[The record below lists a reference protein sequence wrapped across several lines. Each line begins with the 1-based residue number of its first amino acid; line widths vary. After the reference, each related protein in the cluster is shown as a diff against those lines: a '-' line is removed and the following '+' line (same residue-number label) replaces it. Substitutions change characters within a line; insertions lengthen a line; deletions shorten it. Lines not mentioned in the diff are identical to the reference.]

1 MGVLDSSIEA
11 PGCTDNNTKNLNSL
25 WCTVAKQIQK
35 KQYWPLFFLNGNFW
49 GLFLIFSATVH
60 HKELRFFA
68 L

>member
-35 KQYWPLFFLNGNFW
+35 KNTDHFFLNGNFW